1 MNEHSLLHISKN
13 LSVPRREI
21 ELTAIRASGPGGQ
34 NVNKVASAVHLRFDI
49 SASSLPQRAKT
60 KLLSLNDSRVTKDG
74 IIVLKANEYRTQ
86 KANRDA
92 AYRRLALLIREAT
105 TIKKRRIATRPSRG
119 SVHRRL
125 EKKANRSTTK
135 ANRKKP
141 QL

>member
-1 MNEHSLLHISKN
+1 MTEPSLLHISKS

-21 ELTAIRASGPGGQ
+21 ELSAIRASGPGGQ

-49 SASSLPQRAKT
+49 TASSLPQRAKS
-60 KLLSLNDSRVTKDG
+60 KLLSLSDSRITKDG
-74 IIVLKANEYRTQ
+74 IIILKATEYRTQ

-92 AYRRLALLIREAT
+92 AYRRLTILIREAT

-119 SVHRRL
+119 AIHRRL
-125 EKKANRSTTK
+125 EKKANRSATK

-141 QL
+141 QV